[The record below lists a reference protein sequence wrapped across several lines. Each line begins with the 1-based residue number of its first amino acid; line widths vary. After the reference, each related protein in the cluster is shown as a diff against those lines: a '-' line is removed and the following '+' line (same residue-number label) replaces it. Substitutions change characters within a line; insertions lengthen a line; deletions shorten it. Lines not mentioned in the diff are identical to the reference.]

1 MKTEGHILIVGAGIV
16 GLTAAALLSQ
26 LNKRYRIH
34 VIDANKPANFN
45 SSEDL
50 DLRVSALSKGS
61 MEIFEKLGVWEEI
74 TAKRAFPYRSMR
86 VWDGNDVA
94 DGLAAINFEASEF
107 GLSELGFIT
116 ENNRVQAKLK
126 ELIEVSDVSLH
137 YNTSIRSMDRVKN
150 QNSLEIQLSDNQNLH
165 IDLLIGADGANSAT
179 RKLFDVQMTEHDYQ
193 QKGFVVHVETEYDHK
208 DTAWQRF
215 LTDGPIALLPLGKK
229 EASIVWSTTNHQIK
243 FNKTLTNDSL
253 SKLLSETT
261 DYALGN
267 LKVISKCAD
276 FDLKYQHAKTYTR
289 DNFAIIGDAAHSIHP
304 LAGQGLNLG
313 IADANC
319 LVKVIN
325 RAIKNH
331 EYIGDRYSLRAFE
344 REQKSANW
352 MMLNFVDTLHK
363 LFLNSSS
370 VIENMRGLGMRL
382 FNRNIFLK
390 RYAMKNALGIDL

>member
-1 MKTEGHILIVGAGIV
+1 M
-16 GLTAAALLSQ
+16 
-26 LNKRYRIH
+26 
-34 VIDANKPANFN
+34 
-45 SSEDL
+45 
-50 DLRVSALSKGS
+50 
-61 MEIFEKLGVWEEI
+61 
-74 TAKRAFPYRSMR
+74 
-86 VWDGNDVA
+86 
-94 DGLAAINFEASEF
+94 
-107 GLSELGFIT
+107 
-116 ENNRVQAKLK
+116 
-126 ELIEVSDVSLH
+126 
-137 YNTSIRSMDRVKN
+137 
-150 QNSLEIQLSDNQNLH
+150 
-165 IDLLIGADGANSAT
+165 
-179 RKLFDVQMTEHDYQ
+179 
-193 QKGFVVHVETEYDHK
+193 
-208 DTAWQRF
+208 
-215 LTDGPIALLPLGKK
+215 GKK

-267 LKVISKCAD
+267 LKVISKCAN